1 MTTASI
7 HRRLSATHA
16 MARRLLRPS
25 VVAAALLSATASQA
39 LDIGP
44 FSLNGF
50 AKVEFSRV
58 SNNCPDCQRFP
69 QENKQ
74 RFWADELVPGTEF
87 KTREVH
93 VTLMQP
99 YLGVKFDLGKGF
111 KLSGLLSQRWR
122 DGKADIPGFWYDRN
136 IALSHEDHG
145 SVRLGA
151 MTTRAWSL
159 ADYPYGSNVG
169 VADVWG
175 SAGAGYGLLTRAV
188 RATTR
193 PLDVLDGDLVLE
205 ATYAN
210 GDTGFKTNKPRFWEF
225 YAQFHRGDLVVD
237 AMAQDTRN
245 GTPAAWSH
253 GPFTGLTPFSA
264 DDSKLGG
271 SGQSMAMVMA
281 RYQLTSAIEL
291 SGGLRRNRWSGAYAV
306 ITKFENNTAQ
316 WNNMFNVD
324 WRKDLGGGIF
334 RGYPAT
340 STDAMLGL
348 RYRTGPWVAHTGMA
362 YLGKGSTDNP
372 TESGQSNSA
381 LVNAFGLA
389 YEFGEQLRGLQVY
402 GLAGMVRYGL
412 AAQSAGCNGL
422 ASRAPGTC
430 SLAPIS
436 MPGNAAFTNVDA
448 RVARNGNWFG
458 MGVVY
463 AF

>member
-1 MTTASI
+1 MTIA
-7 HRRLSATHA
+7 HPLRRQPALHVQPG
-16 MARRLLRPS
+16 RLLRRS
-25 VVAAALLSATASQA
+25 LVAAALLSAGASQA

-44 FSLNGF
+44 FTLNGF

-69 QENKQ
+69 DENKQ
-74 RFWADELVPGTEF
+74 RFWADELVPGTEY

-93 VTLMQP
+93 VTLVQP
-99 YLGVKFDLGKGF
+99 YLGLKFDLGQGF
-111 KLSGLLSQRWR
+111 KLSALLSQRFR

-136 IALSHEDHG
+136 VALSHEDYG
-145 SVRLGA
+145 SLRVGA
-151 MTTRAWSL
+151 MTTRTWSV

-188 RATTR
+188 RLTTR

-205 ATYAN
+205 ATWSN
-210 GDTGFKTNKPRFWEF
+210 GDTGFKKNKPRFWEF
-225 YAQFHRGDLVVD
+225 YAQYHRGDLVVD

-253 GPFTGLTPFSA
+253 GPFTGLTPFSV
-264 DDSKLGG
+264 DDAKLGG
-271 SGQSMAMVMA
+271 SGQSIAMVMA
-281 RYQLTSAIEL
+281 RYQLSSAIEI
-291 SGGLRRNRWSGAYAV
+291 SGGVRRNRWSGAYAA
-306 ITKFENNTAQ
+306 ITKFENNSAQ

-324 WRKDLGGGIF
+324 WSRDLGGGIF

-348 RYRTGPWVAHTGMA
+348 RYRIGPWVAHTGMA

-381 LVNAFGLA
+381 LVNTLGLT

-412 AAQSAGCNGL
+412 PAVSSGCNGQP
-422 ASRAPGTC
+422 ARTPGTC

-458 MGVVY
+458 LGMVY